1 MPRMTQKDMQTC
13 TTNNGQF
20 QFSAVRPERLQA
32 SEYTLVDIV
41 IDTTGSV
48 WAYAAELL
56 ATLKTVVESC
66 RCSPRADNLMIRVT
80 QFSQTVSEIH
90 GFKLLSMIDSKQY
103 QALKPY
109 GATALYDATED
120 GISSVLTYAKDL
132 IDQDFDVNGIVFI
145 LTDGLDNA
153 SKLASPKS
161 IAHQI
166 KQAMQAEQIESL
178 QTILVGVNDA
188 ECAQD
193 LKQFKQKAKLSQ
205 YLSTGD
211 ATAST
216 LAKIA
221 QFVSQSI
228 SLQSQALGTGGPSQ
242 SLSF

>member
-1 MPRMTQKDMQTC
+1 MPRMNQNDMQTL
-13 TTNNGQF
+13 TSNNGNF
-20 QFSAVRPERLQA
+20 QFSALRPERLEA

-48 WAYAAELL
+48 WEYATELL
-56 ATLKTVVESC
+56 ETLKTVVESC
-66 RCSPRADNLMIRVT
+66 RSSPRADNLMIRVT

-90 GFKLLSMIDSKQY
+90 GFKLLSMIDSGQY

-120 GISSVLTYAKDL
+120 AISSVLTYAKDL
-132 IDQDFDVNGIVFI
+132 VDQDFDVNGIVFI
-145 LTDGLDNA
+145 ITDGMDNV
-153 SKLASPKS
+153 SKLASPKT
-161 IAHQI
+161 IAKQI

-188 ECAQD
+188 DCAQE
-193 LKQFKQKAKLSQ
+193 LNSFKDKAKLSQ

-211 ATAST
+211 ATKST

-228 SLQSQALGTGGPSQ
+228 SVQSQALGSGGASQ